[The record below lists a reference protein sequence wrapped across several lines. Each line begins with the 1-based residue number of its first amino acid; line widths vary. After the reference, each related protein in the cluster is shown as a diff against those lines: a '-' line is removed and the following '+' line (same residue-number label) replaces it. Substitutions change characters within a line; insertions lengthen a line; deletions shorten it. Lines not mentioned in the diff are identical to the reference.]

1 MTAVPRKFLIVD
13 DDVHIRRL
21 IALYLRQA
29 GYEVV
34 DSGSGEEALELAAR
48 DAFDTVLVDVILPAY
63 GGFRLTQ
70 KLKSSAPAPRVIVM
84 SGDETQREAAAGY
97 GADAFLAKPFTR
109 DELLAVVKL
118 GSHLETAT

>member
-1 MTAVPRKFLIVD
+1 MTAVPQKLLIVD

-48 DAFDTVLVDVILPAY
+48 DAFDTVIVDVILPAY

-70 KLKSSAPAPRVIVM
+70 KLKSAAPAPRVIVM
-84 SGDETQREAAAGY
+84 SGDETQREAASGY
-97 GADAFLAKPFTR
+97 GADDFLGKPFTR
-109 DELLAVVKL
+109 DELLAVV
-118 GSHLETAT
+118 SSRA

>member
-1 MTAVPRKFLIVD
+1 MTAVPRKLLIVD

-21 IALYLRQA
+21 IALYLKQA
-29 GYEVV
+29 GCEVV

-48 DAFDTVLVDVILPAY
+48 EAFDTVLVDVILPAY

-70 KLKSSAPAPRVIVM
+70 KLKSTTPAPRVIVM
-84 SGDETQREAAAGY
+84 SGDESQREAAASY
-97 GADAFLAKPFTR
+97 GADDFLAKPFTR
-109 DELLAVVKL
+109 DELLAKVKL